1 MSTIFGDKNK
11 LEEKVS
17 STLYDLTHLEIN
29 TIIKDEMSATK
40 APASPRLILH
50 SLAGKYDLKMIS
62 MGDKYAQYLAE
73 FTKTGENLF
82 RGKREKEGSGYASF
96 MELSERAKTSI
107 DLLKENRTRLPISF
121 DEIDADTMMLKRIQ
135 TISND
140 IRRILK
146 MDGVDPYETHLKKID
161 RSEAPLKKDN
171 KIFDF
176 DDPETVNTFRT
187 MKSSEADQYEL
198 NLDLRQL
205 LVFKKANDI
214 GTERVVLQTII
225 GMDGDI
231 TTRISKGFAEQPIS
245 FINQIHHEAVG
256 ISVDFWKTLINV
268 VVDLGKSFLGIFS
281 KA

>member
-1 MSTIFGDKNK
+1 MSEIFGEKNK
-11 LEEKVS
+11 LAEKVS
-17 STLYDLTHLEIN
+17 STLSDLTNLEIN

-50 SLAGKYDLKMIS
+50 SLAGKYDLKLIS

-73 FTKTGENLF
+73 YTKIGENLF
-82 RGKREKEGSGYASF
+82 RGERVKEGSGYAAF
-96 MELSERAKTSI
+96 LELSERAKTSI
-107 DLLKENRTRLPISF
+107 ELLKENRTRLPIPF
-121 DEIDADTMMLKRIQ
+121 DQVDADIMMLKRIQ

-146 MDGVDPYETHLKKID
+146 MDGVDPYEIHIKKTGK
-161 RSEAPLKKDN
+161 SEAPSKKDN
-171 KIFDF
+171 KAFDF
-176 DDPETVNTFRT
+176 DIPETVDTFRT
-187 MKSSEADQYEL
+187 MKSSEADKYEL

-205 LVFKKANDI
+205 LVIKKANDI

-231 TTRISKGFAEQPIS
+231 TTRISKGFAEQPIT

-281 KA
+281 K

>member
-1 MSTIFGDKNK
+1 MLVNKKK

-29 TIIKDEMSATK
+29 TIIKDEMTATK
-40 APASPRLILH
+40 APSSPRLLLY
-50 SLAGKYDLKMIS
+50 SLASIYYTKLILLGEKYVV
-62 MGDKYAQYLAE
+62 YLGPLPE
-73 FTKTGENLF
+73 GVNNLF
-82 RGKREKEGSGYASF
+82 RGKEDNLGSGYESF
-96 MELSERAKTSI
+96 HELSHRAESAAQMIK
-107 DLLKENRTRLPISF
+107 DNKARLPF
-121 DEIDADTMMLKRIQ
+121 PEDYVNADIMMLKRIQ

-146 MDGVDPYETHLKKID
+146 MDGVDPYESHLKKID